1 MVTIPILAHI
11 VSVGILVSLRRP
23 TCIQALSARMIHRV
37 PPSQEKIATRS
48 IAIIGGGIAGLSC
61 AQHLLELAPNDP
73 STRNGRPL
81 AVTVFDTGRL
91 RPGGRASSR
100 QPGDPPKESSDA
112 AFPILSRYRCDH
124 VAQVIQV
131 QPSPTNDDR
140 FDAFDDQ
147 VRHWVEQGV
156 LQPFGPGTLLRL
168 SFANDQLD
176 LQPTLGPAST
186 PQYYYAP
193 DGMGTLASKVVE
205 RCRTLSTDM
214 ASFELRQDVWVSPSN
229 GAQYIPQKRQ
239 WKLKAQGRVLGH
251 FDELV
256 IAHNGKCADRLMS
269 RSPATD
275 VHALLRVNFAATVQP
290 VAKRMTLNSIYSW
303 TFVLPR
309 QGSVLRQRLGERFVC
324 GYVESS
330 PDLRFITCQTNKL
343 SQVETDDDDPYEVWT
358 VLSSPA
364 FAKKHKA
371 PQEALGV
378 DTIETVTGLLS
389 QALNQYLLLP
399 GPLRIVEQRLQ
410 LWGAALPL
418 NVWNNGLGYVHDG
431 ELHVGIC
438 GDWLV
443 EASIRG
449 AWTSGRFLAM
459 HLLSLGG
466 EDDPDRPLPKVGL
479 DGAFDRSVAA
489 TKAGI
494 GALQLQGRNIES
506 VIQR

>member
-1 MVTIPILAHI
+1 
-11 VSVGILVSLRRP
+11 
-23 TCIQALSARMIHRV
+23 
-37 PPSQEKIATRS
+37 
-48 IAIIGGGIAGLSC
+48 
-61 AQHLLELAPNDP
+61 
-73 STRNGRPL
+73 
-81 AVTVFDTGRL
+81 
-91 RPGGRASSR
+91 
-100 QPGDPPKESSDA
+100 
-112 AFPILSRYRCDH
+112 
-124 VAQVIQV
+124 
-131 QPSPTNDDR
+131 
-140 FDAFDDQ
+140 
-147 VRHWVEQGV
+147 
-156 LQPFGPGTLLRL
+156 
-168 SFANDQLD
+168 
-176 LQPTLGPAST
+176 
-186 PQYYYAP
+186 
-193 DGMGTLASKVVE
+193 
-205 RCRTLSTDM
+205 
-214 ASFELRQDVWVSPSN
+214 
-229 GAQYIPQKRQ
+229 
-239 WKLKAQGRVLGH
+239 
-251 FDELV
+251 
-256 IAHNGKCADRLMS
+256 
-269 RSPATD
+269 
-275 VHALLRVNFAATVQP
+275 